1 MKYSVIGNQ
10 IKRGLEKN
18 ADEVWNIQEEYVRA
32 LLKERYV
39 WFVQPVD
46 LNLYF
51 YVLAEYMYVKDAKW
65 FLMKM
70 ARKWMVFKA
79 SDY

>member
-39 WFVQPVD
+39 
-46 LNLYF
+46 
-51 YVLAEYMYVKDAKW
+51 
-65 FLMKM
+65 
-70 ARKWMVFKA
+70 
-79 SDY
+79 